1 MAIGRAKTRQR
12 VQTATH
18 RGGRGAHTELGGDL
32 TVLAGRHHVHLG
44 ETGVDE
50 GRNEKDGDGDADSGD
65 GGVDDGLSAGND
77 GHTEVV
83 AIGIHDVDTLS
94 HLAESHEEDV
104 GDTSGGDGDE
114 GKAHLKDGVGTLHA
128 VDELVASEGDG
139 DGDGD
144 GGAVGLADVGHGLGD
159 GGVTVG
165 VVEDGV
171 VRLVDPLPEDDVEGG
186 GGGEEHTGLDGDVT
200 GDEGAHA
207 TDDVEGLAG
216 LGVDVGVED
225 YGVRRGGT
233 AYAPWPPRAPC
244 RSRWRFRS

>member
-83 AIGIHDVDTLS
+83 AIGILTIDGEVWHLPLCIAKSALS
-94 HLAESHEEDV
+94 VVAV
-104 GDTSGGDGDE
+104 VV
-114 GKAHLKDGVGTLHA
+114 GVGEVEVGCYLDA
-128 VDELVASEGDG
+128 V
-139 DGDGD
+139 
-144 GGAVGLADVGHGLGD
+144 
-159 GGVTVG
+159 
-165 VVEDGV
+165 
-171 VRLVDPLPEDDVEGG
+171 
-186 GGGEEHTGLDGDVT
+186 
-200 GDEGAHA
+200 
-207 TDDVEGLAG
+207 
-216 LGVDVGVED
+216 
-225 YGVRRGGT
+225 
-233 AYAPWPPRAPC
+233 
-244 RSRWRFRS
+244 

>member
-1 MAIGRAKTRQR
+1 MIPFLRDERE
-12 VQTATH
+12 
-18 RGGRGAHTELGGDL
+18 RG
-32 TVLAGRHHVHLG
+32 
-44 ETGVDE
+44 
-50 GRNEKDGDGDADSGD
+50 S
-65 GGVDDGLSAGND
+65 
-77 GHTEVV
+77 
-83 AIGIHDVDTLS
+83 IP

-171 VRLVDPLPEDDVEGG
+171 VRLVDPLPEDDVEGL
-186 GGGEEHTGLDGDVT
+186 GLD
-200 GDEGAHA
+200 
-207 TDDVEGLAG
+207 AG
-216 LGVDVGVED
+216 
-225 YGVRRGGT
+225 RGGRT
-233 AYAPWPPRAPC
+233 VGAARSIPAWMGMLQGTKAPMRPMMLRVSPVWGWTLA
-244 RSRWRFRS
+244 SRTTG